1 MEYLPH
7 LAALGGA
14 ILGTGFSWFLC
25 LNKAQAMRARFEE
38 RAKTANKSIVDL
50 EAGCANL
57 EAEVRQLRH
66 SEAVSLKRQ
75 SELELLA
82 QTQQR
87 GLAEKQQLLKEAEHR
102 MAQNFKAISIEAL
115 RSTQEEFL
123 QLARS
128 SFDSQQQVA
137 TSEQEQRR
145 VAVETLVRPVAA
157 TLSKVEN
164 RIGDLEQAR
173 RESEATLSAQV
184 RQMAQAHVG
193 LQKETAQL
201 VKALRQPAGRGR
213 WGEVQLQR
221 VVELSGMQEHCD
233 FYAPNKHGNETGPQ
247 RPNLVINLPS
257 DRIIAIDAS
266 TSLEA
271 YLSAVESADE
281 ETHAKEMKRHAGLV
295 ANHLADL
302 ASPSYRAQF
311 LKKPEFIVLFLPS
324 ESFLSAA
331 LSEDPNLLERGIEQG
346 VILATPATLVALLRS
361 AAVGW
366 RQDGI
371 AEQARTISD
380 AGRELYAHVS
390 SLAEQ
395 VSRVGQSLD
404 ATVQDYNVAIGALQS
419 NVLPGAR
426 KLSDLGVPA
435 HPAQLPVVPE
445 VTTAVRQPHADLS
458 RLPAAE
464 TAFVGFAET
473 GPPTTNPDPNGAA
486 EDLRAA
492 AKSEAI
498 PTGNQPG
505 ARD

>member
-1 MEYLPH
+1 
-7 LAALGGA
+7 
-14 ILGTGFSWFLC
+14 
-25 LNKAQAMRARFEE
+25 
-38 RAKTANKSIVDL
+38 
-50 EAGCANL
+50 
-57 EAEVRQLRH
+57 
-66 SEAVSLKRQ
+66 
-75 SELELLA
+75 
-82 QTQQR
+82 
-87 GLAEKQQLLKEAEHR
+87 
-102 MAQNFKAISIEAL
+102 
-115 RSTQEEFL
+115 
-123 QLARS
+123 
-128 SFDSQQQVA
+128 
-137 TSEQEQRR
+137 
-145 VAVETLVRPVAA
+145 
-157 TLSKVEN
+157 
-164 RIGDLEQAR
+164 
-173 RESEATLSAQV
+173 
-184 RQMAQAHVG
+184 
-193 LQKETAQL
+193 
-201 VKALRQPAGRGR
+201 
-213 WGEVQLQR
+213 
-221 VVELSGMQEHCD
+221 MQEHCD

-247 RPNLVINLPS
+247 RPNLVVNLPS
-257 DRIIAIDAS
+257 DRIISIDAS

-271 YLSAVESADE
+271 YLSAVESPDE

-464 TAFVGFAET
+464 PPSSVLPKQDRPLRTPTQA
-473 GPPTTNPDPNGAA
+473 GPQKICGPQPNPRPSRLGTSLERGIEQRNYPGLWALAVPEPEKEPRSSVRGSHIQSRRLIFFSPPSRRYSQIPRGCHDAGNPAYRSASPPEASPRGA
-486 EDLRAA
+486 
-492 AKSEAI
+492 
-498 PTGNQPG
+498 PPCH
-505 ARD
+505 